1 MLFFNETLG
10 EMIMFLQQL
19 VTGISVGGIYALL
32 ATGYSLIYSLLDFS
46 NWAHGEFAMVNAYV
60 AVVLSSFLGLPFVV
74 AAVGGMLGGALVSY
88 LCERM
93 AYRRIRSNGAP
104 NMFLMIAAMG
114 LSNVFQQAAN
124 LIFSGQYRSYPF
136 KLPVST
142 VKVATAYI
150 GVLDLVSLAI
160 TAVVI
165 VLLVYLINKTQFGLN
180 VRAIAC
186 NAYAAKVLGVKVD
199 RCIASVFMLAGA
211 LAGVAGVLYGMKYN
225 VFPTM
230 GNVGLKAFIASVIGG
245 LGSVPG
251 AIVGALLLGI
261 LETLVSAYVSSSL
274 RDFFSFALLI
284 VLLLVKPSGL
294 FGVDVQDKA

>member
-46 NWAHGEFAMVNAYV
+46 NWAHGEFAMVSAYV

-160 TAVVI
+160 TVVVI

>member
-1 MLFFNETLG
+1 MFF
-10 EMIMFLQQL
+10 QQL
-19 VTGISVGGIYALL
+19 ITGISIGGIYALL

-46 NWAHGEFAMVNAYV
+46 NWSHGEFAMIGAYV
-60 AVVLSSFLGLPFVV
+60 AIVFCNMLHAPFLVAALMGVFGGAAISFL
-74 AAVGGMLGGALVSY
+74 S
-88 LCERM
+88 ERF

-114 LSNVFQQAAN
+114 LSNVFQQTAN
-124 LIFSGQYRSYPF
+124 LLFSGQYRTYDF

-142 VKVATAYI
+142 VKIGSAYL
-150 GVLDLVSLAI
+150 GVLDLVSLVI
-160 TAVVI
+160 TAVI
-165 VLLVYLINKTQFGLN
+165 LSFLIYLINKTRFGLN

-186 NAYAAKVLGVKVD
+186 NQKAARVLGIRVD
-199 RCIASVFMLAGA
+199 QSIATVFLLGI
-211 LAGVAGVLYGMKYN
+211 LYGMKYN

-230 GNVGLKAFIASVIGG
+230 GNVGLKAFVASVIGG

-251 AIVGALLLGI
+251 AIVGAVLLGV
-261 LETLVSAYVSSSL
+261 LETLVSAYISSSL
-274 RDFFSFALLI
+274 RDFFAFALLI

>member
-1 MLFFNETLG
+1 
-10 EMIMFLQQL
+10 MFLQQL
-19 VTGISVGGIYALL
+19 ITGVSVGGIYALL

-46 NWAHGEFAMVNAYV
+46 NWAHGEVAMIGAYT
-60 AVVLSSFLGLPFVV
+60 ALVVSSTLGLPFFLAVV
-74 AAVGGMLGGALVSY
+74 VGIAGAALFSY
-88 LCERM
+88 LNERV
-93 AYRRIRSNGAP
+93 AYRRIRHNNSP

-114 LSNVFQQAAN
+114 LSTVYQQAAN
-124 LIFSGQYRSYPF
+124 LIFTGKYQMYEFR
-136 KLPVST
+136 LPVST
-142 VKVATAYI
+142 IQI
-150 GVLDLVSLAI
+150 GSTYLGILDMVSLVI
-160 TAVVI
+160 TAVI
-165 VLLVYLINKTQFGLN
+165 LIGLIYLINKTQFGLN
-180 VRAIAC
+180 VRAIAS
-186 NAYAAKVLGVKVD
+186 NSYAARVLGVQVD
-199 RCIASVFMLAGA
+199 KSIASVFLLAGG

-251 AIVGALLLGI
+251 AIVGAVLLGI
-261 LETLVSAYVSSSL
+261 IETLCTAYINSSL

>member
-136 KLPVST
+136 KPPVST

-180 VRAIAC
+180 VRAIAQQ
-186 NAYAAKVLGVKVD
+186 
-199 RCIASVFMLAGA
+199 A
-211 LAGVAGVLYGMKYN
+211 LQLQR
-225 VFPTM
+225 
-230 GNVGLKAFIASVIGG
+230 
-245 LGSVPG
+245 
-251 AIVGALLLGI
+251 
-261 LETLVSAYVSSSL
+261 E
-274 RDFFSFALLI
+274 
-284 VLLLVKPSGL
+284 
-294 FGVDVQDKA
+294 QDKAARSRRSREDREAEADRQFALRQEKRRENHKGH

>member
-1 MLFFNETLG
+1 
-10 EMIMFLQQL
+10 MFLQQL
-19 VTGISVGGIYALL
+19 VTGVSVGGIYALL

-46 NWAHGEFAMVNAYV
+46 NWAHGEVAMIGAYT
-60 AVVLSSFLGLPFVV
+60 ALVVSSTLGLPFFLAVV
-74 AAVGGMLGGALVSY
+74 VGIAGAALFSY
-88 LCERM
+88 LNERV
-93 AYRRIRSNGAP
+93 AYRRIRHNNSP

-114 LSNVFQQAAN
+114 LSTVYQQAAN
-124 LIFSGQYRSYPF
+124 LIFTGKYQMYDFR
-136 KLPVST
+136 LPVST
-142 VKVATAYI
+142 IQI
-150 GVLDLVSLAI
+150 GNTYLGILDMVSLVI
-160 TAVVI
+160 TAVI
-165 VLLVYLINKTQFGLN
+165 LFGLIYLINKTQFGLN
-180 VRAIAC
+180 VRAIAS
-186 NAYAAKVLGVKVD
+186 NSYAARVLGVQVD
-199 RCIASVFMLAGA
+199 KSIASVFLLAGG

-251 AIVGALLLGI
+251 AIVGAVLLGI
-261 LETLVSAYVSSSL
+261 IETLCTAYINSSL

>member
-1 MLFFNETLG
+1 
-10 EMIMFLQQL
+10 MFLQQL

-46 NWAHGEFAMVNAYV
+46 NWAHGEFAMVSAYI
-60 AVVLSSFLGLPFVV
+60 AIVLSSFMGMLFVL
-74 AAVGGMLGGALVSY
+74 AAVGGMAGG
-88 LCERM
+88 
-93 AYRRIRSNGAP
+93 
-104 NMFLMIAAMG
+104 AMG

-142 VKVATAYI
+142 IKVASAYI

-160 TAVVI
+160 TAVI
-165 VLLVYLINKTQFGLN
+165 ITILVYLINKTQFGLN

-186 NAYAAKVLGVKVD
+186 NAHAAKVLGVKVD
-199 RCIASVFMLAGA
+199 RCIATVFVLAGA

-251 AIVGALLLGI
+251 AIVGAIILGVI
-261 LETLVSAYVSSSL
+261 ETFVSAFISSSL

>member
-1 MLFFNETLG
+1 
-10 EMIMFLQQL
+10 MFLQQL
-19 VTGISVGGIYALL
+19 VTGISVGGVYALL

-46 NWAHGEFAMVNAYV
+46 NWAHGEVAMIGAYI
-60 AVVLSSFLGLPFVV
+60 ALVVSSSLGGMPFVLASMIGIAG
-74 AAVGGMLGGALVSY
+74 AAVVSY
-88 LCERM
+88 LNERI
-93 AYRRIRSNGAP
+93 AYRRIRHNNSP

-114 LSNVFQQAAN
+114 LSTVYQQAAN
-124 LIFSGQYRSYPF
+124 LIFTGKYRQF
-136 KLPVST
+136 DFRLPVST
-142 VKVATAYI
+142 VKIGSTYL
-150 GVLDLVSLAI
+150 GVLDLASLVI
-160 TAVVI
+160 TAVI
-165 VLLVYLINKTQFGLN
+165 LVGLIFLINKTQFGLN

-186 NAYAAKVLGVKVD
+186 NPYAAKVLGVKVD
-199 RCIASVFMLAGA
+199 RSVASVFLLAGG
-211 LAGVAGVLYGMKYN
+211 LAGVAGILYGMKYN

-251 AIVGALLLGI
+251 AIVGAIVLGVI
-261 LETLVSAYVSSSL
+261 ETLVSAYISSSL

>member
-46 NWAHGEFAMVNAYV
+46 NWAHGEFAMVSAYV

>member
-1 MLFFNETLG
+1 
-10 EMIMFLQQL
+10 MFLQQL
-19 VTGISVGGIYALL
+19 VTGVSVGGIYALL

-46 NWAHGEFAMVNAYV
+46 NWAHGEVAMIGAYT
-60 AVVLSSFLGLPFVV
+60 
-74 AAVGGMLGGALVSY
+74 ALVVSSTLGFPFFLAVAIGILGAALFSY
-88 LCERM
+88 LNERV
-93 AYRRIRSNGAP
+93 AYRRIRHNNSP

-114 LSNVFQQAAN
+114 LSTVYQQAAN
-124 LIFSGQYRSYPF
+124 LIFTGKYQLYDFR
-136 KLPVST
+136 LPVST
-142 VKVATAYI
+142 IQIGGTYL
-150 GVLDLVSLAI
+150 GVLDMVSLVV
-160 TAVVI
+160 TAVI
-165 VLLVYLINKTQFGLN
+165 LVGLIYLINKTQFGLN
-180 VRAIAC
+180 VRAIAS
-186 NAYAAKVLGVKVD
+186 NNYAARVLGVQVD
-199 RCIASVFMLAGA
+199 RSIASVFMLAGG

-251 AIVGALLLGI
+251 AIVGAVVLGVI
-261 LETLVSAYVSSSL
+261 ETLCTAYVSSSL

>member
-1 MLFFNETLG
+1 
-10 EMIMFLQQL
+10 MFLQQL
-19 VTGISVGGIYALL
+19 VTGVSVGGIYALL

-46 NWAHGEFAMVNAYV
+46 NWAHGEVAMIGAYM
-60 AVVLSSFLGLPFVV
+60 ALVVSSTLGLPFFLAVV
-74 AAVGGMLGGALVSY
+74 AGILGAALFSY
-88 LCERM
+88 LNERV
-93 AYRRIRSNGAP
+93 AYRRIRHNNSP

-114 LSNVFQQAAN
+114 LSTVYQQTAN
-124 LIFSGQYRSYPF
+124 LIFSGKYQQYNFR
-136 KLPVST
+136 LPVST
-142 VKVATAYI
+142 IQLGNMYL
-150 GVLDLVSLAI
+150 GVLDMVSLVI
-160 TAVVI
+160 TAVI
-165 VLLVYLINKTQFGLN
+165 LIGLIYLINKTQFGLN
-180 VRAIAC
+180 VRAIAT
-186 NAYAAKVLGVKVD
+186 NSYAARVLGVQVD
-199 RCIASVFMLAGA
+199 KSIASVFLLAGG

-251 AIVGALLLGI
+251 AIVGAVVLGVI
-261 LETLVSAYVSSSL
+261 ETLVSAYVSSSL

>member
-1 MLFFNETLG
+1 
-10 EMIMFLQQL
+10 MFLQQL
-19 VTGISVGGIYALL
+19 VTGISIGGIYALL

-46 NWAHGEFAMVNAYV
+46 NWSHGEFAMVGAYV
-60 AVVLSSFLGLPFVV
+60 AIVCSNFIGFPFLV
-74 AAVGGMLGGALVSY
+74 AAVAGVLGGAVVSY
-88 LCERM
+88 CCERF

-114 LSNVFQQAAN
+114 LSNVFQQASN
-124 LIFSGQYRSYPF
+124 LIFTGQYRSFTF

-142 VKVATAYI
+142 IQLGSSYLGI
-150 GVLDLVSLAI
+150 LDLISLVI
-160 TAVVI
+160 TSVI
-165 VLLVYLINKTQFGLN
+165 LVFLIYLINKTKFGLN

-186 NAYAAKVLGVKVD
+186 NAGAAKVLGVRVD
-199 RCIASVFMLAGA
+199 RSIALVFLLAGSLAGA
-211 LAGVAGVLYGMKYN
+211 AGILYGMKYN

-251 AIVGALLLGI
+251 AIVGAILLGV
-261 LETLVSAYVSSSL
+261 LETFVSGYVSSSL
-274 RDFFSFALLI
+274 RDFFSFAILI

>member
-1 MLFFNETLG
+1 
-10 EMIMFLQQL
+10 
-19 VTGISVGGIYALL
+19 
-32 ATGYSLIYSLLDFS
+32 
-46 NWAHGEFAMVNAYV
+46 MVSAYI
-60 AVVLSSFLGLPFVV
+60 AIVLSSFMGMPFVL
-74 AAVGGMLGGALVSY
+74 AAVGGMAGGALVSF
-88 LCERM
+88 LCERF
-93 AYRRIRSNGAP
+93 AYRRIRRNGAP

-142 VKVATAYI
+142 IKVASAYI

-160 TAVVI
+160 TAVI
-165 VLLVYLINKTQFGLN
+165 ITILVYLINKTQFGLN

-186 NAYAAKVLGVKVD
+186 NAHAAKVLGVKVD
-199 RCIASVFMLAGA
+199 RCIATVFVLAGA

-251 AIVGALLLGI
+251 AIVGAIILGVI
-261 LETLVSAYVSSSL
+261 ETFVSAFISSSL

>member
-1 MLFFNETLG
+1 ML
-10 EMIMFLQQL
+10 LQQII
-19 VTGISVGGIYALL
+19 TGISIGGIYALL

-46 NWAHGEFAMVNAYV
+46 NWSHGEFAMVGAYV
-60 AVVLSSFLGLPFVV
+60 AIVFSNILGTPFVI
-74 AAVGGMLGGALVSY
+74 AAVMGVLGGAAISFFS
-88 LCERM
+88 ERVV
-93 AYRRIRSNGAP
+93 YRRIRSTGGP
-104 NMFLMIAAMG
+104 NMFLMIGAMG
-114 LSNVFQQAAN
+114 MSNVFQQASN
-124 LIFSGQYRSYPF
+124 LIFTGQYRSYSF

-142 VKVATAYI
+142 IEVGGAYI
-150 GVLDLVSLAI
+150 GVLDLISLGI
-160 TAVVI
+160 TAVILVI
-165 VLLVYLINKTQFGLN
+165 LIYLINKTKFGLN

-186 NAYAAKVLGVKVD
+186 NQKAARVLGIRVD
-199 RCIASVFMLAGA
+199 QSIATVFLLAGSLAGA
-211 LAGVAGVLYGMKYN
+211 AGILYGMKYN

-251 AIVGALLLGI
+251 AIVGAVLLGV
-261 LETLVSAYVSSSL
+261 LETLVSAYISSSL

>member
-46 NWAHGEFAMVNAYV
+46 NWAHGEFAMVSAYV
-60 AVVLSSFLGLPFVV
+60 AVVLSSFLGMPFVV
-74 AAVGGMLGGALVSY
+74 AAVGGMLGGALISY

-142 VKVATAYI
+142 VKVASAYI

-165 VLLVYLINKTQFGLN
+165 VLLIYLINKTQFGLN

-261 LETLVSAYVSSSL
+261 LEALVSAYVSSSL

>member
-1 MLFFNETLG
+1 
-10 EMIMFLQQL
+10 MFLQQL

-46 NWAHGEFAMVNAYV
+46 NWAHGEFAMVSAYV

-180 VRAIAC
+180 VRAIAQQ
-186 NAYAAKVLGVKVD
+186 
-199 RCIASVFMLAGA
+199 A
-211 LAGVAGVLYGMKYN
+211 LQLQR
-225 VFPTM
+225 
-230 GNVGLKAFIASVIGG
+230 
-245 LGSVPG
+245 
-251 AIVGALLLGI
+251 
-261 LETLVSAYVSSSL
+261 E
-274 RDFFSFALLI
+274 
-284 VLLLVKPSGL
+284 
-294 FGVDVQDKA
+294 QDKAARSRRSREDLEAEADRQFALRQEKRRENHKGH

>member
-1 MLFFNETLG
+1 
-10 EMIMFLQQL
+10 MFLQQL

-46 NWAHGEFAMVNAYV
+46 NWAHGEFAMVSAYV
-60 AVVLSSFLGLPFVV
+60 AIVLSNIMGMPFVL
-74 AAVGGMLGGALVSY
+74 AAIGGMMGGALVSF
-88 LCERM
+88 LCERL
-93 AYRRIRSNGAP
+93 AYRRIRRNGAP

-114 LSNVFQQAAN
+114 LSNMFQQAAN

-142 VKVATAYI
+142 IQVASAYI
-150 GVLDLVSLAI
+150 GVLDLVSLGI
-160 TAVVI
+160 TAVI
-165 VLLVYLINKTQFGLN
+165 IAILVYLINKTQFGLN

-186 NAYAAKVLGVKVD
+186 NAHAAKVLGVKVD
-199 RCIASVFMLAGA
+199 RCIATVFVLAGA

-230 GNVGLKAFIASVIGG
+230 GNAGLKAFIASVIGG

-251 AIVGALLLGI
+251 AIVGAIILGVI
-261 LETLVSAYVSSSL
+261 ETFVSAFVSSSL

>member
-1 MLFFNETLG
+1 ML
-10 EMIMFLQQL
+10 LQQII
-19 VTGISVGGIYALL
+19 TGISIGGIYALL

-46 NWAHGEFAMVNAYV
+46 NWSHGEFAMIGAYV
-60 AVVLSSFLGLPFVV
+60 AIVFSNILGTPFLIAAVMGVIGGAAISFL
-74 AAVGGMLGGALVSY
+74 S
-88 LCERM
+88 ERF

-124 LIFSGQYRSYPF
+124 LIFTGQYRSYSF

-142 VKVATAYI
+142 IQIGQAYI
-150 GVLDLVSLAI
+150 GVLDLISLGI
-160 TAVVI
+160 TAVILV
-165 VLLVYLINKTQFGLN
+165 VLIYLINKTKFGLD

-186 NAYAAKVLGVKVD
+186 NQKAARVLGIRVD
-199 RCIASVFMLAGA
+199 QSIATVFLLAGS
-211 LAGVAGVLYGMKYN
+211 LAGTAGILYGMKYN

-251 AIVGALLLGI
+251 AIVGAVLLGV
-261 LETLVSAYVSSSL
+261 LETLVSAYISSSL

>member
-1 MLFFNETLG
+1 
-10 EMIMFLQQL
+10 MFQQII
-19 VTGISVGGIYALL
+19 TGISVGGVYALL

-46 NWAHGEFAMVNAYV
+46 NWAHGEFAMVGAYV
-60 AVVLSSFLGLPFVV
+60 AIVFSTMLNLPFLP
-74 AAVGGMLGGALVSY
+74 AALAGVLGGALVSF
-88 LCERM
+88 LCERF
-93 AYRRIRSNGAP
+93 AYRRIRSNGSP

-124 LIFSGQYRSYPF
+124 LIFTGKFRSYPF

-142 VKVATAYI
+142 INIGNAYI
-150 GVLDLVSLAI
+150 GVLDLISLGI
-160 TAVVI
+160 TAVV
-165 VLLVYLINKTQFGLN
+165 LVILIYIINKTQFGLN

-186 NAYAAKVLGVKVD
+186 NAPAAKVLGIKVD
-199 RCIASVFMLAGA
+199 KSIALVFLLAGG
-211 LAGVAGVLYGMKYN
+211 LAGVAGILYGMKYN

-230 GNVGLKAFIASVIGG
+230 GNIGLKAFISSVIGG

-251 AIVGALLLGI
+251 AIVGAVLLGI
-261 LETLVSAYVSSSL
+261 IETLVSGYINSSL
-274 RDFFSFALLI
+274 RDFFSFAILI

>member
-1 MLFFNETLG
+1 ML
-10 EMIMFLQQL
+10 LQQL
-19 VTGISVGGIYALL
+19 ITGISIGGIYALL

-46 NWAHGEFAMVNAYV
+46 NWSHGEFAMIGAYV
-60 AVVLSSFLGLPFVV
+60 AIVFSNMLGTPFII
-74 AAVGGMLGGALVSY
+74 AAIAGVLGGAAVSF
-88 LCERM
+88 LSERV

-124 LIFSGQYRSYPF
+124 LIFSGQYRTYDF

-142 VKVATAYI
+142 VKIGSAYL
-150 GVLDLVSLAI
+150 GVLDLVSLVI
-160 TAVVI
+160 TAI
-165 VLLVYLINKTQFGLN
+165 ILSFLIYLINKTRFGLN

-186 NAYAAKVLGVKVD
+186 NPGAARVLGIRVD
-199 RCIASVFMLAGA
+199 QSIATVFLLAGS
-211 LAGVAGVLYGMKYN
+211 LAGTAGILYGMKYN

-230 GNVGLKAFIASVIGG
+230 GNVGLKAFVASVIGG

-251 AIVGALLLGI
+251 AIVGAVLLGV
-261 LETLVSAYVSSSL
+261 LETLVSAYISSSL
-274 RDFFSFALLI
+274 RDFFAFALLI
-284 VLLLVKPSGL
+284 VLLLVRPSGL

>member
-46 NWAHGEFAMVNAYV
+46 NWAHGEFAMVSAYV

-142 VKVATAYI
+142 VKVVTAYI